1 MTAGNISLAS
11 NSMADIL
18 GYTAKLRAKLTNY
31 SGVAAATVAFSVT
44 LINPCLTTNLALPT
58 TLIAKTIILLSGT
71 AVTQV
76 FAPATDTAAT
86 AASVASLCGLRVYT
100 IVEAI
105 PQEFVTIVAP
115 ATNEYTLNW
124 TLSMLSINL
133 AHDGTWNVTLQ
144 AKL

>member
-1 MTAGNISLAS
+1 MT
-11 NSMADIL
+11 
-18 GYTAKLRAKLTNY
+18 
-31 SGVAAATVAFSVT
+31 
-44 LINPCLTTNLALPT
+44 TTLALPT
-58 TLIAKTIILLSGT
+58 TLIAKTITLLSGT
-71 AVTQV
+71 ALTQD

-86 AASVASLCGLRVYT
+86 AASVANLCGSRVYT

-124 TLSMLSINL
+124 TLSMLSNNFSH
-133 AHDGTWNVTLQ
+133 AGTWTVTLQ